1 MATKIGDGDRRRLWF
16 WVSVSLAGGAAL
28 WLAGWLLLAWLAPEW
43 VEAWHAL
50 CALAGI
56 SFLGAVILPVPGS
69 TTALLV
75 VLRSNVLLG
84 SAGVLGAAI
93 GGTVGAALLFGLG
106 DLGKAILERK
116 AKRSKWSR
124 KVLHWSK
131 ALVKRWTYVAVGLLI
146 VPPFLPRMAVLY
158 PAVLLRLHIVPFL
171 VAVFLGTLVR
181 NGLYFLG
188 IHLAWG

>member
-1 MATKIGDGDRRRLWF
+1 MAHAIQDGQRRRLWN
-16 WVSVSLAGGAAL
+16 WVGISLGAGIAL
-28 WLAGWLLLAWLAPEW
+28 WLVGWLLLAWLAPDW
-43 VEAWHAL
+43 TKPWHAL

-69 TTALLV
+69 TTTLLV
-75 VLRSNVLLG
+75 ILRSNLLLG
-84 SAGVLGAAI
+84 GAGVLGAAI

-106 DLGKAILERK
+106 DLGKAVLERR
-116 AKRSKWSR
+116 AKHSAWSR

-131 ALVKRWTYVAVGLLI
+131 ALVQRWTYAAVGLLI

-158 PAVLLRLHIVPFL
+158 PAVLLRLHVVPFL
-171 VAVFLGTLVR
+171 IAVFAGTVVR